1 MGRPA
6 GPVVEPS
13 GRSSRPNQPRKPRVV
28 RAQRRFPMVRSR
40 TVSVSAI
47 GIVLVLAA
55 VAEAADFCVSLNGGQ
70 NILVGKAF
78 RVPSKGSC
86 KAFSGFRQG
95 TSLDL
100 VTGNACTDSTG
111 SEVEFNLMGSAPPPG
126 IAALEALNF
135 SLPLPSLTG
144 GGGDDRVVIGA
155 GIGLVDYSVTA
166 DKVACRPP
174 VVPVP

>member
-1 MGRPA
+1 
-6 GPVVEPS
+6 
-13 GRSSRPNQPRKPRVV
+13 
-28 RAQRRFPMVRSR
+28 MVRSR
-40 TVSVSAI
+40 TLSVLAI
-47 GIVLVLAA
+47 GIVLVLGA

-70 NILVGKAF
+70 NIFVGKAF

-95 TSLDL
+95 SSLDL

-111 SEVEFNLMGSAPPPG
+111 SEVEFNLMGSAPPG
-126 IAALEALNF
+126 IAALEAFNF

-144 GGGDDRVVIGA
+144 GGGDDKVVIGA
-155 GIGLVDYSVTA
+155 GIGLLDYSLAA
-166 DKVACRPP
+166 DKVACSPP